1 MKFLF
6 GLFALVLTVNECDHS
21 NTQNKLSK
29 AELNVDMNSKEIQQD
44 YTITYSATSRGFFKE
59 ITFWDSSVMIKN
71 NRNEKGTEIPLN
83 DEDKNAIHEMLR
95 DINLETLPYLKA
107 PTQKRFY
114 DAAPHATL
122 MVTVDGKTYQ
132 TESFD
137 HGYPPKA
144 IEVLC
149 EKILSFE
156 KSGQEEK
163 KQKSDDSALIGSYN
177 VIYMSSFEFKD
188 FENKGLT
195 IVFKGNGTVS
205 GFNGCNGYKANVQ
218 VIKDNI
224 SVGMMMTTK
233 RYCQDPLE
241 IEGNLMAK
249 LQSANRFIIQG
260 NILTLLNKEEVLIK
274 AEKKTEKE

>member
-6 GLFALVLTVNECDHS
+6 SLLALVLTVNECGHS
-21 NTQNKLSK
+21 KTQSKLSK
-29 AELNVDMNSKEIQQD
+29 AELYVDMNSKEIQQD

-59 ITFWDSSVMIKN
+59 ITIENSSVVIKN
-71 NRNEKGTEIPLN
+71 TRNDKGTEMKLSNEEKKDLYNILS
-83 DEDKNAIHEMLR
+83 
-95 DINLETLPYLKA
+95 DIRLETLPYLKA

-114 DAAPHATL
+114 DGAPHATL
-122 MVTVDGKTYQ
+122 SITVGEKTYE

-144 IEVLC
+144 IEALC
-149 EKILSFE
+149 EKILSFDKDE
-156 KSGQEEK
+156 KESK
-163 KQKSDDSALIGSYN
+163 FQKSDDSALIGSYN
-177 VIYMSSFEFKD
+177 VTYMSDFKFKD
-188 FENKGLT
+188 FESKELT

-218 VIKDNI
+218 VIKDSI
-224 SVGMMMTTK
+224 SIGMIMSTK

-260 NILTLLNKEEVLIK
+260 NTLTLLDNNEVLIK
-274 AEKKTEKE
+274 AEKKIEKE